1 MQINGKPKA
10 FLRSDALDFI
20 DLYKSLGERAENFLP
35 NNVVDKL
42 ANFVKICF
50 DEPIDPA
57 KQQAE
62 IDKAILELK
71 EAIPSYAD
79 ISLMIYPHESSK
91 AFAFS
96 AKRNLF
102 KEKIHFLQDN
112 ELVDEPTKKQLN
124 NILNL
129 HDYSIGT
136 PPVTQEDVDYM
147 FKNILG
153 DKVTELRKFRDV
165 IGINGDI
172 EEAQWNYFMDVLD
185 QMVIQSTHYTTKA
198 EKDNFLDRTESTIN
212 FKGLNG
218 FIRTLVSGTAQTAI
232 ELIKGEVFNAN
243 DVKVIEFTEEESLF
257 EEVSNDFTSVFAVK
271 LRNMRKNVFNSFR
284 WYNVLSR
291 LVFIDDS
298 DESRSTNT
306 SLVFC
311 FHNGIINAL
320 NKIHTKKLGA
330 LANTQTNLRLIF
342 DKVNTENLITFRN
355 ATAAKIKDYEEEL
368 NELKIEQIGETN
380 NPDKDI
386 VLFKFDDFS
395 KQIIKDKY
403 TLSKLHDFID
413 LVIKIKDPKIH
424 NELNTKLINEFELRT
439 KKYFYSNADEVKIA
453 TVVEGG
459 GRNQIRMYGSYLRHR
474 KLQAV
479 DKKVIENCRTIIDII
494 PNNYQRTLK
503 NHFHKNFG
511 INLFLEKYKEFLTK
525 QENEADNKGRFQ
537 NFLIDLGIFQAYQER
552 NDSEK
557 NIIKAFISDLA
568 NLEKTSISDDVQMI
582 IRDLVSHEAWE
593 PMPYILF
600 NEQLSWEYK
609 DLFPTDRFDINPFDL
624 NVDIKPDG
632 HIDFDRLL
640 HILSRIKNTFQL
652 FDHSGS
658 LWDRFCS
665 NLTIIIND
673 PSNPSG
679 YSDFN
684 NTSLIKFLKF
694 ISNSKITLLLD
705 EAYSD
710 AIKIDNPETPKWR
723 SISRYI
729 FNNFNAYSKISIVS
743 SLSTTKNLGATGN
756 RLGSVI
762 ASPVREDVIDFIKNK
777 YTFDRGNTN
786 SLFMLVNTLESAQT
800 AKKVKDKMEAELPKN
815 ASRSSIKK
823 SIEEF
828 IKTEIYAN
836 TLLQN
841 GEKKSKYNRI
851 SLFEGSPL
859 HIFLLDE
866 LVSLDKLDVLELPD
880 DFKYKNE
887 AFFSYYKDYLV
898 KALNKFR
905 VNRNFRTEANKRLIL
920 AKKIAE
926 KVINEKYTDIVKII
940 ESNGSYLFNI
950 QIKNLFSFFDLEDF
964 VSQLA
969 IQRGIVAIPYKTG
982 FVRFSLGGYLK
993 GDKKSYQ
1000 EFEKEFETALSLFLS
1015 YWKEFVETKQQN
1027 KDKSTSEILKLI
1039 FRYKNDNEYI
1049 QKLVSDFDAV
1059 KNQQRETLDS
1069 LRISKI
1075 KTLYHSFPQD
1085 CGVSIN
1091 SIGRSKNSVFE
1102 FYENIG
1108 QCQNVTDFIRSK
1120 AFTKIYENLLPQ
1132 IYRNIPLIKNL
1143 DINTVISKYGKTL
1156 ILKYIQNKLNFQP
1169 NSYIIDNPEERLIMM
1184 EILIELEKI
1193 LFSDA
1198 KVKMLALNATPTTKL
1213 KKLSDTVVLDRS
1225 QLEGVNAIL
1234 RKHIKELLLHFN
1246 LPFAKEAAMP
1256 TKTELLE
1263 HSIEKFVEILH
1274 IPLSEL
1280 DLAKFAHY
1288 LFDNLQK
1295 AKIFEDSSFAR
1306 SLLGKLKN
1314 LFEKEVFGDKNI
1326 INSIKKLYLFN
1337 ESSQFIKKIIERF
1350 EVLYKQT
1357 LAVKEGE
1364 ARMITETFISANLEN
1379 DFYLIVNQ
1387 IISSSEYK
1395 IQETELRNEVRKVV
1409 LFLIETINLSK
1420 GTDYYIRY
1428 THSLMRIV
1436 ESNFARQ
1443 NSSYNEMVQH
1453 GYSIHKDF
1461 VHKNNLVEH
1470 NGGALKWLNDI
1481 MTSCGV
1487 IATEQPVQTHTRIA
1501 TDAKKREY
1509 PFHRADRTESE
1520 DFYFEQGN
1528 QSQNE
1533 YIKQLKTRP
1542 TADFFA
1548 KRMAKFSQNMDIND
1562 YRCKITKRGLFK
1574 ELYIMQKSYIK
1585 YLTDNF
1591 RLVGADEISLEDAIK
1606 FEPDVVLFLGA
1617 PEKVIS
1623 FPQIGYFDLNGPNNK
1638 KIKTIVTP
1646 LKPEADYFG
1655 DVKKPRL
1662 SMINE
1667 KVKEMGGI
1675 PVHGSLYAVEEEDGS
1690 VFVVQISGDSGVG
1703 KSEMLAAM
1711 MLKWLKNN
1719 LKGIRSIKL
1728 IAGDMFHIFPD
1739 KEGNLFGI
1747 GTEIGD
1753 FSRVT
1758 DFDPDYIK
1766 YYNSLFESSA
1776 DSNVEDLNSR
1786 STISGLC
1793 DISMPFKIDIMLTAH
1808 NYSRNEAG
1816 IQRFDNPENFILYRD
1831 SHGERK
1837 EKATSED
1844 GPNFLRTLLRYTS
1857 EPNITE
1863 IIDNHGNYLDDILSW
1878 ELDSTT
1884 KLHYLCSSFKM
1895 IDKIDIEKVVNKIF
1909 IDKHFEENKIKYRIT
1924 KVNFDIIKNRFIAKG
1939 INGEK
1944 IAEMLIDRKVFS
1956 NNYNSLASTPAGQPF
1971 IAESGQLK
1979 STKYFIDALK
1989 NGRDANSKAQ
1999 NIQFGILS
2007 TDIGKKG
2014 KEISGPQKASED
2026 MRKLI
2031 QEVRISN
2038 PEINR
2043 NRQMVRQLINNSY
2056 GKLMSNDKTSNELWR
2071 YNFFLWQI
2079 HKMKHTKLVRFDD
2092 AEVEIDLSGIHA
2104 EGFDY
2109 NTPFTPLLV
2118 TPNINIELSGFTETY
2133 SQLMSLPNNKEF
2145 ANEFYESAQS
2155 LFIAEGYSHETIVN
2169 NIVMQLLLTNGY
2181 LNVEDINRGQ
2191 ITEKVNRETLAAA
2204 RFAAEKILS
2213 ENKNISGKKLNQAA
2227 ERQEDELKKAS
2238 TEKKNKK

>member
-1 MQINGKPKA
+1 MQITGKSKA

-20 DLYKSLGERAENFLP
+20 NLYQSLGERAENFLP
-35 NNVVDKL
+35 NNML
-42 ANFVKICF
+42 YMLTNFVKLCY
-50 DEPIDPA
+50 DEPLDPSR
-57 KQQAE
+57 QQAE

-71 EAIPSYAD
+71 EAIPSYTD
-79 ISLMIYPHESSK
+79 VSLMIYPHENSK

-96 AKRNLF
+96 AKRSIF
-102 KEKIHFLQDN
+102 KEKINYLQDN
-112 ELVDEPTKKQLN
+112 ELVDEITKKQLT

-129 HDYSIGT
+129 HDFSIGT
-136 PPVTQEDVDYM
+136 PPVTQADVDYM
-147 FKNILG
+147 FRNILG

-172 EEAQWNYFMDVLD
+172 EEAQWNYFMDVLE
-185 QMVIQSTHYTTKA
+185 QMIIQSTHYTTKA
-198 EKDNFLDRTESTIN
+198 EKENFLDRTESTIN

-218 FIRTLVSGTAQTAI
+218 FIRTLVSGNAQTAI
-232 ELIKGEVFNAN
+232 DLIKGEVFNAN
-243 DVKVIEFTEEESLF
+243 DVKVIDFQDEESLF
-257 EEVSNDFTSVFAVK
+257 EEVSRDFTSIFVVK
-271 LRNMRKNVFNSFR
+271 LRYMRRNVFNNYKWF
-284 WYNVLSR
+284 NVMSR
-291 LVFIDDS
+291 LIFIDDS

-320 NKIHTKKLGA
+320 NKVHTKKLGA
-330 LANTQTNLRLIF
+330 VANTQTNLRLVF
-342 DKVNTENLITFRN
+342 DKVNTENLISFRN

-368 NELKIEQIGETN
+368 IELKKEQIGETN
-380 NPDKDI
+380 SPDKDI
-386 VLFKFDDFS
+386 VLFKFDEFS
-395 KQIIKDKY
+395 RQVIKDKY

-413 LVIKIKDPKIH
+413 LIIKIKDPKFH
-424 NELNTKLINEFELRT
+424 NELNARLVDEFELRT
-439 KKYFYSNADEVKIA
+439 KKYFYSNTQDVKIA

-459 GRNQIRMYGSYLRHR
+459 GRNQIRMYGEYLKNR

-479 DKKVIENCRTIIDII
+479 SKKVIENCRTIIDII

-525 QENEADNKGRFQ
+525 QENEADNKGRFF
-537 NFLIDLGIFQAYQER
+537 NFLIDLGIFQVYQEK
-552 NDSEK
+552 SEREK
-557 NIIKAFISDLA
+557 TMIKAFISDLA
-568 NLEKTSISDDVQMI
+568 NLDKTSISDDVQMI

-624 NVDIKPDG
+624 NVEISEDG
-632 HIDFDRLL
+632 HIDYDRLL
-640 HILSRIKNTFQL
+640 HTLSRIKNTFQL

-658 LWDRFCS
+658 LWDRFSS

-684 NTSLIKFLKF
+684 NSSLIRFLKF

-710 AIKIDNPETPKWR
+710 AIKIDDPEVPKWR
-723 SISRYI
+723 SISRYV

-756 RLGSVI
+756 RLGSVV
-762 ASPVREDVIDFIKNK
+762 ASPAREDVIEFIKKK
-777 YTFDRGNTN
+777 YFFDRGNTN
-786 SLFMLVNTLESAQT
+786 SLFMLVNTLEAAQT
-800 AKKVKDKMEAELPKN
+800 AKKVKDKMEAGLPKN

-823 SIEEF
+823 NIEAF
-828 IKTEIYAN
+828 IKSEIHAN

-841 GEKKSKYNRI
+841 GEKTSQYNRI

-859 HIFLLDE
+859 HIFLLEE
-866 LVSLDKLDVLELPD
+866 LVALDKLDVLELPD
-880 DFKYKNE
+880 DFKYKDE

-898 KALNKFR
+898 KAFNKFR
-905 VNRNFRTEANKRLIL
+905 VNRNFRTEANKRLSL
-920 AKKIAE
+920 AKKIAN
-926 KVINEKYTDIVKII
+926 KVIAGNYDDLVKVI

-993 GDKKSYQ
+993 GNEKSYK
-1000 EFEKEFETALSLFLS
+1000 EFEKEFETALSLFLF
-1015 YWKEFVETKQQN
+1015 YWKKFILAKAEN
-1027 KDKSTSEILKLI
+1027 KDKPTEEVLKLI
-1039 FRYKNDNEYI
+1039 FGYKTDNQYIEY
-1049 QKLVSDFDAV
+1049 LLSDFEAI

-1108 QCQNVTDFIRSK
+1108 QCQTVTDFVRSK

-1143 DINTVISKYGKTL
+1143 DINTVISKFGKTV

-1169 NSYIIDNPEERLIMM
+1169 NSFILDNPDEKLIMM

-1198 KVKMLALNATPTTKL
+1198 KVKILALNASPVANGKTQ
-1213 KKLSDTVVLDRS
+1213 SDSVVLDRS

-1246 LPFAKEAAMP
+1246 LPFAREAAMP
-1256 TKTELLE
+1256 TKGEIVELSAEKFIEILGFELLD
-1263 HSIEKFVEILH
+1263 
-1274 IPLSEL
+1274 L
-1280 DLAKFAHY
+1280 DLKKYAHT
-1288 LFDNLQK
+1288 LLNDLQK
-1295 AKIFEDSSFAR
+1295 NEIFEKSAFAK
-1306 SLLGKLKN
+1306 SLLGILKEA
-1314 LFEKEVFGDKNI
+1314 FDKFVFSEKEVIK
-1326 INSIKKLYLFN
+1326 SIKKLFFLQENKSFD
-1337 ESSQFIKKIIERF
+1337 KKIKEKLENLF
-1350 EVLYKQT
+1350 EQT
-1357 LAVKEGE
+1357 QKVKEGE
-1364 ARMITETFISANLEN
+1364 ARMITEQFIEGNIRN
-1379 DFYLIVNQ
+1379 DIQTIFNQ
-1387 IISSSEYK
+1387 LLLSESSK
-1395 IQETELRNEVRKVV
+1395 IGEKELRTQVRNTV
-1409 LFLIETINLSK
+1409 LFFTDLLNLTK
-1420 GTDYYIRY
+1420 GTDYYVRY
-1428 THSLMRIV
+1428 NHSLIKII
-1436 ESNFARQ
+1436 ENQFARQ
-1443 NSSYNEMVQH
+1443 NSSYNEMIQH
-1453 GYSIHKDF
+1453 GYSLHKDF
-1461 VHKNNLVEH
+1461 EHQNNLLEH
-1470 NGGALKWLNDI
+1470 NEGELKWLNNI
-1481 MTSCGV
+1481 MSACGV

-1509 PFHRADRTESE
+1509 PFHRANRIESD
-1520 DFYFEQGN
+1520 DFYFEQGS
-1528 QSQNE
+1528 QSPNE
-1533 YIKQLKTRP
+1533 YIKKLKTRP
-1542 TADFFA
+1542 SADFFA
-1548 KRMAKFSQNMDIND
+1548 KRLAKFSQNMDIND

-1591 RLVGADEISLEDAIK
+1591 RLVGADEISLEDAMK
-1606 FEPDVVLFLGA
+1606 FEPDIVLFLGA

-1739 KEGNLFGI
+1739 RDGNLYGI

-1776 DSNVEDLNSR
+1776 DSNAEDLNSR

-1808 NYSRNEAG
+1808 NFSRNEAG

-1863 IIDNHGNYLDDILSW
+1863 IIDTHGNYLDDVLNW
-1878 ELDSTT
+1878 ELDNFT

-1895 IDKIDIEKVVNKIF
+1895 IDKIDIEKIVNKIF
-1909 IDKHFEENKIKYRIT
+1909 VGKKFESSGEKFIISE
-1924 KVNFDIIKNRFIAKG
+1924 VHFDIIKNRFLAKG
-1939 INGEK
+1939 KNGEEEK
-1944 IAEMLIDRKVFS
+1944 EIWIDRKVFS
-1956 NNYNSLASTPAGQPF
+1956 INYNSLASTPAGQPF

-1979 STKYFIDALK
+1979 STQYFIDALK

-2007 TDIGKKG
+2007 TEIGKKG
-2014 KEISGPQKASED
+2014 KEISGPQKASEA

-2031 QEVRISN
+2031 QEVRIAN
-2038 PEINR
+2038 PAINK
-2043 NRQMVRQLINNSY
+2043 NRQMVKQLINEKYGQLLNS
-2056 GKLMSNDKTSNELWR
+2056 DKSSNEIWR

-2079 HKMKHTKLVRFDD
+2079 HKMKHTPLVRFDD
-2092 AEVEIDLSGIHA
+2092 RNTEIDLSGIHP

-2109 NTPFTPLLV
+2109 QTPFSPLLI
-2118 TPNINIELSGFTETY
+2118 TPNVNIELSGYTETY
-2133 SQLMSLPNNKEF
+2133 NQLMSLPNNKEF
-2145 ANEFYESAQS
+2145 AQEFYESAKE
-2155 LFIAEGYSHETIVN
+2155 LFVAEGYSRETIVN
-2169 NIVMQLLLTNGY
+2169 NLVMQMLLMNGY
-2181 LNVEDINRGQ
+2181 LNSEDLNRGQ
-2191 ITEKVNRETLAAA
+2191 ITEKVNRETLSAA
-2204 RFAAEKILS
+2204 RFAAERLYKES
-2213 ENKNISGKKLNQAA
+2213 VKQ
-2227 ERQEDELKKAS
+2227 
-2238 TEKKNKK
+2238 